1 MKDYAKKYYHVIF
14 CDEYDNW
21 YFIGKFTNLRDAEPE
36 LNEMLKDSELAEDVS
51 QDEPAMSGTPEFGE
65 GKNLGVLC
73 ERAGT
78 MGPAFDVEIGT
89 TCGCC
94 RVGGYISEE
103 IDIPALLEDVA
114 KELLDEGYK
123 CDARACASNNEVVKA
138 MESHQAYQ
146 KFGMADAYKNAAK
159 LIAHPE
165 LLDPQTLLKIMAEAE
180 KENKEND

>member
-1 MKDYAKKYYHVIF
+1 MKKQYQVIF
-14 CDEYDNW
+14 VDEYDN
-21 YFIGKFTNLRDAEPE
+21 FTELGIYDDLKKAEP
-36 LNEMLKDSELAEDVS
+36 DVNAQLES
-51 QDEPAMSGTPEFGE
+51 Y
-65 GKNLGVLC
+65 NLC
-73 ERAGT
+73 EDDEVDPGATPRFGTGDKDNQGELIEYAGT
-78 MGPAFDVEIGT
+78 LGPVFDRIIPVDG
-89 TCGCC
+89 GCVQV
-94 RVGGYISEE
+94 RGFIKEVV
-103 IDIPALLEDVA
+103 DIPALLEDTA

-165 LLDPQTLLKIMAEAE
+165 ILDPQTLLKIMAEAE